1 MFVKIIL
8 ELLIMKIKLNFLPRY
23 FLIVLTTI
31 TVHMSMTSSAIC
43 EEVVKG
49 KVDVPYETGFFSD
62 EPDDESKEKALEKA
76 KLAAW
81 RKYTSGFKGAK
92 IISYQKVKK
101 QVLENL
107 NDYVIEI
114 TARGFKVMKDTN
126 TLRVAYSATIN
137 TASFQAL
144 LQSTSPS
151 QNTASGEGSLF
162 SFIFVARQVV
172 KQKSF
177 DTRRTTVQKNEVMNA
192 ADENAQTDGG
202 TSATSSSQTSASK
215 ITTGGSQERK
225 ADRNTYEVKPV
236 VAIDAAV
243 GETLTVAG
251 FEVVNYDDVVSEC
264 GGAEW
269 TQIQEELKVGN
280 NMTRPT
286 RKAAIKGAKECEVKF
301 FAFATLDQQMSTVS
315 ASGQKKTTVQ
325 ITAQVW
331 NISKRLPRKVA
342 SVSIPN
348 MGGFGRDDEEAFLDA
363 LRNGSVEA
371 ATRIV
376 DQLNL
381 KGLR

>member
-1 MFVKIIL
+1 MNQQL
-8 ELLIMKIKLNFLPRY
+8 YLLSRY
-23 FLIVLTTI
+23 FLVVLITI
-31 TVHMSMTSSAIC
+31 TFHISLTSSAIC

-49 KVDVPYETGFFSD
+49 KVDVPFETGFFSD
-62 EPDDESKEKALEKA
+62 DPDDESKEKALEKA
-76 KLAAW
+76 KIAAW

-92 IISYQKVKK
+92 IISYGKVKK

-114 TARGFKVMKDTN
+114 TARGFKVMKESKS
-126 TLRVAYSATIN
+126 LRVAYRATIN
-137 TASFQAL
+137 TVAFQAL
-144 LQSTSPS
+144 LQSAAPA
-151 QNTASGEGSLF
+151 QNMASGEGSLF

-177 DTRRTTVQKNEVMNA
+177 DTRRTSVQKNEAMNA
-192 ADENAQTDGG
+192 AEESAQTDGG
-202 TSATSSSQTSASK
+202 TSATSSSQTAVSK
-215 ITTGGSQERK
+215 ITTGGSQQKK
-225 ADRNTYEVKPV
+225 ADQNTYNVKTSLDV
-236 VAIDAAV
+236 DAAV
-243 GETLTVAG
+243 GETLSVAG

-264 GGAEW
+264 GGVEW
-269 TQIQEELKVGN
+269 AQIQEELKVGK

-301 FAFATLDQQMSTVS
+301 FAFATLDQQMSSVT
-315 ASGQKKTTVQ
+315 ASGQKRTTIQ

-342 SVSIPN
+342 SVNIPN
-348 MGGFGRDDEEAFLDA
+348 QGGVGRNDEEAYLDA
-363 LRNGSVEA
+363 LRKGSVEA

-381 KGLR
+381 KGLK

>member
-1 MFVKIIL
+1 MSKIFNL
-8 ELLIMKIKLNFLPRY
+8 LPRY
-23 FLIVLTTI
+23 FLVVLTTI
-31 TVHMSMTSSAIC
+31 TFHMSMTSSAIC

-49 KVDVPYETGFFSD
+49 KVDVPFETGFFSD

-76 KLAAW
+76 KIAAW

-92 IISYQKVKK
+92 IMAYGKVKK

-114 TARGFKVMKDTN
+114 TARGFKVMKDSN
-126 TLRVAYSATIN
+126 SLRVAYRATIN
-137 TASFQAL
+137 TAAFQAL
-144 LQSTSPS
+144 LQSESSAQT
-151 QNTASGEGSLF
+151 TASGEGSMF

-177 DTRRTTVQKNEVMNA
+177 DTRRTSVQKNEVMNA
-192 ADENAQTDGG
+192 AEESAQTDGG
-202 TSATSSSQTSASK
+202 TSATSSSQTAASK
-215 ITTGGSQERK
+215 ITTGGSQEKK
-225 ADRNTYEVKPV
+225 ADRNTYDVKTSLDV
-236 VAIDAAV
+236 DAAV
-243 GETLTVAG
+243 GETLSVAG
-251 FEVVNYDDVVSEC
+251 FEVINYDDVVSEC

-269 TQIQEELKVGN
+269 AQIQEELKVGK

-301 FAFATLDQQMSTVS
+301 FAFATLDQQISTVAADGS
-315 ASGQKKTTVQ
+315 KKTTVQ

-342 SVSIPN
+342 SVNIPN
-348 MGGFGRDDEEAFLDA
+348 MGGFGRNDEEAYLDA
-363 LRNGSVEA
+363 LRRGSVEA

-381 KGLR
+381 KGLK

>member
-1 MFVKIIL
+1 MNK
-8 ELLIMKIKLNFLPRY
+8 KLNLLSRY
-23 FLIVLTTI
+23 ILVLLVTI
-31 TVHMSMTSSAIC
+31 AFHMSTASSAIC

-49 KVDVPYETGFFSD
+49 KVDVPFETGFFSD

-76 KLAAW
+76 KIAAW

-92 IISYQKVKK
+92 IMAYGKVKK

-114 TARGFKVMKDTN
+114 TARGFKVMKDSN
-126 TLRVAYSATIN
+126 SLRVAYRATIN
-137 TASFQAL
+137 TVAFQAL
-144 LQSTSPS
+144 LQSESPA
-151 QNTASGEGSLF
+151 QQTASGEGSMF
-162 SFIFVARQVV
+162 SFIFAARKVV

-192 ADENAQTDGG
+192 AEESAQTDGG
-202 TSATSSSQTSASK
+202 TSATSSSQTAASK
-215 ITTGGSQERK
+215 ITTGGSQVRK
-225 ADRNTYEVKPV
+225 ADQNTYEVQHV
-236 VAIDAAV
+236 IALDAAV

-251 FEVVNYDDVVSEC
+251 FEVINYDDVVSEC

-301 FAFATLDQQMSTVS
+301 FAFATLDQQMSTVAADGS
-315 ASGQKKTTVQ
+315 KKTTVA

-331 NISKRLPRKVA
+331 NVSKRLPRKVA

-348 MGGFGRDDEEAFLDA
+348 MGGFGRDDEEAYLDA
-363 LRNGSVEA
+363 MRRGSIEA

-381 KGLR
+381 KGLK